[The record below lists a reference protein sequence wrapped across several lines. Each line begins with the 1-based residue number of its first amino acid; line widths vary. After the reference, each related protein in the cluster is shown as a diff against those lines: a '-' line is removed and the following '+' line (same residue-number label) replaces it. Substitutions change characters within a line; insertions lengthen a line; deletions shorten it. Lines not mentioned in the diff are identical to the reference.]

1 MKYVDV
7 GLQNANV
14 ILIET
19 LVVFIN
25 DVDIYTHVSC
35 IIILY
40 WYLF

>member
-25 DVDIYTHVSC
+25 DVDIHTHVSC
-35 IIILY
+35 III
-40 WYLF
+40 